1 MIKLSERLQKVSD
14 FVLDDKISRSII
26 DVGCDHALLDI
37 YLLQSDETLVVT
49 ASDINEGPLQ
59 KALENIKKYSLQ
71 NKIKVQQANGIEI
84 LPSDTDTI
92 VISGMGMD
100 TIVQILNDNKEN
112 LSNIKKLVISSNNK
126 FYQVREKITKLGFII
141 ESEEIVLEDGKYY
154 IIMKF
159 IKGNKN
165 YSYKELYFGPC
176 LLENKNRM
184 FYKYYTYLKDEKE
197 NILSMIPGSL
207 SNKRHVINEEIKMLT
222 LEIKS

>member
-37 YLLQSDETLVVT
+37 YLLQNDETLVVT

-71 NKIKVQQANGIEI
+71 DKIKVQQANGIER
-84 LPSDTDTI
+84 LSTDTDTI

-100 TIVQILNDNKEN
+100 TIIQILNDNKEK

-141 ESEEIVLEDGKYY
+141 ESEAIVLEDGKYY

-184 FYKYYTYLKDEKE
+184 FSIFFFSIVNFDFEAPLYTFFCHFL
-197 NILSMIPGSL
+197 IL
-207 SNKRHVINEEIKMLT
+207 NRFFRK
-222 LEIKS
+222 

>member
-37 YLLQSDETLVVT
+37 YLLQNDETLVVT

-71 NKIKVQQANGIEI
+71 DKIKVQQANGIER
-84 LPSDTDTI
+84 LSTDTDTI

-100 TIVQILNDNKEN
+100 TIVQILNDNKEK

-141 ESEEIVLEDGKYY
+141 ESEAIVLEDGKYY

-176 LLENKNRM
+176 LLENKNKILHLFEGWKRKYS
-184 FYKYYTYLKDEKE
+184 FYDSKE
-197 NILSMIPGSL
+197 F
-207 SNKRHVINEEIKMLT
+207 E
-222 LEIKS
+222 

>member
-100 TIVQILNDNKEN
+100 TIVQILNDNKEK

-141 ESEEIVLEDGKYY
+141 ESEEIVFEWKATKQGDY
-154 IIMKF
+154 
-159 IKGNKN
+159 NQ
-165 YSYKELYFGPC
+165 
-176 LLENKNRM
+176 NR
-184 FYKYYTYLKDEKE
+184 
-197 NILSMIPGSL
+197 
-207 SNKRHVINEEIKMLT
+207 
-222 LEIKS
+222 

>member
-1 MIKLSERLQKVSD
+1 MIKISESLQKVSD

-37 YLLQSDETLVVT
+37 YLLQNDETLVVT

-71 NKIKVQQANGIEI
+71 DKIKVQQANGIER
-84 LPSDTDTI
+84 LSTDTDTI

-100 TIVQILNDNKEN
+100 TIVQILNDNKEK

-141 ESEEIVLEDGKYY
+141 ESEAIVLEDGKYY

-159 IKGNKN
+159 
-165 YSYKELYFGPC
+165 
-176 LLENKNRM
+176 R
-184 FYKYYTYLKDEKE
+184 
-197 NILSMIPGSL
+197 
-207 SNKRHVINEEIKMLT
+207 
-222 LEIKS
+222 

>member
-1 MIKLSERLQKVSD
+1 LIKLSERLQKVSD

-37 YLLQSDETLVVT
+37 YLLQNDETLVVT

-71 NKIKVQQANGIEI
+71 DKIKVQQANGIER
-84 LPSDTDTI
+84 LSTDTDTI

-100 TIVQILNDNKEN
+100 TIVQILNDNKEK

-141 ESEEIVLEDGKYY
+141 ESEAIVLEDGKYY

-176 LLENKNRM
+176 LLE
-184 FYKYYTYLKDEKE
+184 
-197 NILSMIPGSL
+197 
-207 SNKRHVINEEIKMLT
+207 
-222 LEIKS
+222 

>member
-37 YLLQSDETLVVT
+37 YLLQNDETLVVT

-71 NKIKVQQANGIEI
+71 DKIKVQQANGIER
-84 LPSDTDTI
+84 LSTDTDTI

-100 TIVQILNDNKEN
+100 TIVQILNDNKEK

-141 ESEEIVLEDGKYY
+141 ESEAIVLEDGKYY

-176 LLENKNRM
+176 L
-184 FYKYYTYLKDEKE
+184 
-197 NILSMIPGSL
+197 
-207 SNKRHVINEEIKMLT
+207 
-222 LEIKS
+222 